1 VPRPAERLDRA
12 DVAGRGARRGGA
24 GRAGSGALAD
34 GRLLGETES
43 LIAAFQA
50 YVRERVEPHLDG

>member
-1 VPRPAERLDRA
+1 VQ
-12 DVAGRGARRGGA
+12 AG
-24 GRAGSGALAD
+24 AGSGALAD

-50 YVRERVEPHLDG
+50 YVRERVEPLLDA